1 MGSLRIKLY
10 LQTAQTVSSYL
21 TNSRFMPNLYLLAG
35 CNGAGKT
42 TAAYTLLPEIL
53 GVFEFVN
60 ADEIAR
66 GLSPFNPDSVAF
78 EAGRLMLKRIDHLM
92 HQQVD
97 FAFETT
103 LSTRSYAQTIK
114 KAQQQG
120 YRVTLFYVWLESA
133 ALAKQ
138 RVASR
143 VSKGGHNIPEAI
155 IERRYQRSITN
166 LLSLYLPIC
175 NQTIIVD
182 NSSLE
187 LAPIA
192 ECLAGSEIQIIDQ
205 LLWNQLRTL

>member
-1 MGSLRIKLY
+1 
-10 LQTAQTVSSYL
+10 
-21 TNSRFMPNLYLLAG
+21 MPNLYLLAG